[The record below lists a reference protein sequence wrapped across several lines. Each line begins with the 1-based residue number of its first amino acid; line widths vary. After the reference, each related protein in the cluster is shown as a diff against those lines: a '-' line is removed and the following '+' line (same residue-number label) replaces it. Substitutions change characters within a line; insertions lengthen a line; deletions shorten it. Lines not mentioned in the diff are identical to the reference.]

1 MTHLSTVLL
10 KIKRQ
15 QPNLLM
21 KILSAYINGPVIGEL
36 RLMQQKLSPCYFLGT
51 KWLLYH
57 PYSLM
62 GPSLKR
68 TNVDPWGTPALTVF
82 HLEKHPSIFTLCFLS
97 YRKLSIHFRTIPQ
110 IPYFRSLKIKPEC
123 QTRSYALTDLRTNEP
138 SN

>member
-1 MTHLSTVLL
+1 VDPWGTPELTVFHLELL

-57 PYSLM
+57 SCILRLSQIIPPYS
-62 GPSLKR
+62 
-68 TNVDPWGTPALTVF
+68 
-82 HLEKHPSIFTLCFLS
+82 SIERINPIYKFSNDFLSSLCFINLKMLILLQALV
-97 YRKLSIHFRTIPQ
+97 YI
-110 IPYFRSLKIKPEC
+110 SLI
-123 QTRSYALTDLRTNEP
+123 
-138 SN
+138 